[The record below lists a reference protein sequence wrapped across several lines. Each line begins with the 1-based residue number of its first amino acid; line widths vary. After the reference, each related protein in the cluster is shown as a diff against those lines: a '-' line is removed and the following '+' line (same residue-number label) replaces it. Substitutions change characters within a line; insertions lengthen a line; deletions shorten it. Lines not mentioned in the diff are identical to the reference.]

1 MAHCFL
7 STCSKPPKLR
17 MLETGKILLDSCDD
31 VFFVFY
37 VYFVGVSTS
46 VPSADKGYRQWRWS
60 PVFSKDIYDKG
71 SMVQRM
77 ILSTKIPQTPPAR
90 ILPFLYLGSKY
101 CMKALY
107 MLLSPKSKRFL
118 CICFFNFGNVAV
130 SAKKQVNELTEM
142 WIPL

>member
-1 MAHCFL
+1 
-7 STCSKPPKLR
+7 

-31 VFFVFY
+31 VCFFLMY
-37 VYFVGVSTS
+37 TIYFVGVSTI

-60 PVFSKDIYDKG
+60 PVFSKDIYDEG

-107 MLLSPKSKRFL
+107 MLFSPKIQEVPVHLFL
-118 CICFFNFGNVAV
+118 SLG
-130 SAKKQVNELTEM
+130 M
-142 WIPL
+142 